1 MTSEFINSVVA
12 KRAVLISIAYNGNEI
27 NKEKTKL
34 VNAMNITYFPSDFS
48 SFLNILHRCKGTW
61 MC

>member
-1 MTSEFINSVVA
+1 MSLPKKT
-12 KRAVLISIAYNGNEI
+12 AYIYMAYHDNEI
-27 NKEKTKL
+27 NKKKLKIRNTK
-34 VNAMNITYFPSDFS
+34 NITYFLSDFS

>member
-1 MTSEFINSVVA
+1 MTSNLTNNVLAE
-12 KRAVLISIAYNGNEI
+12 RAVFICIAYNDNET
-27 NKEKTKL
+27 NKEKPKIR
-34 VNAMNITYFPSDFS
+34 NSMNITYFPSDLS